1 MCRYVD
7 IVSVCIHMH
16 SELLLNLGSCSV
28 VTGFKGFSSL
38 LVCFT
43 FIFCHIDVSSLHW
56 SVFQVWAP
64 AWIVF
69 VITRISLYRGSLYL
83 DSYIEFTVALA
94 GLKNVVR
101 YTEDLVIKLFP

>member
-16 SELLLNLGSCSV
+16 TELLLNLGSCSV

-43 FIFCHIDVSSLHW
+43 FIICHIDIS
-56 SVFQVWAP
+56 
-64 AWIVF
+64 
-69 VITRISLYRGSLYL
+69 SLYRGIFY
-83 DSYIEFTVALA
+83 V
-94 GLKNVVR
+94 GLQDCVR
-101 YTEDLVIKLFP
+101 HNEVSFY